1 MMCTHCP
8 KAWLVS
14 AVRENGLNTIHTP
27 TGEGGVQLH
36 VNSGECE
43 CEHVAKRELANAATA
58 HGYSPRAPAMAVE
71 HGQTRHVSPIDA

>member
-14 AVRENGLNTIHTP
+14 AVRENDLNTIHTP

-43 CEHVAKRELANAATA
+43 CEHAR
-58 HGYSPRAPAMAVE
+58 S
-71 HGQTRHVSPIDA
+71 